1 MTTLN
6 TIEQVQNEIAEIEA
20 QIEAKQ
26 SEIDNFE
33 YECSESEYDEML
45 DDCYPNV
52 EVVGMTFYPSDV
64 LKSCDPIAYRCG
76 KSDYESEYDVS
87 DCADYQDLEAELLQ
101 LEEHLESLEE
111 QLECLEAE
119 QDED

>member
-6 TIEQVQNEIAEIEA
+6 IIEQVQNEIAEIEA

-26 SEIDNFE
+26 SEINGFE

-45 DDCYPNV
+45 DDCYPTV
-52 EVVGMTFYPSDV
+52 EVAGMTFYPSDV

-87 DCADYQDLEAELLQ
+87 DLADYQDLEAELLQ

>member
-45 DDCYPNV
+45 DDCCPTV
-52 EVVGMTFYPSDV
+52 EVAGITFYPSDV